1 MTEENHVVDLNELK
15 TMLQL
20 TSDKHNALL
29 NLIIKN
35 TEQAL
40 RFKLGLAQK
49 DEVPSELG
57 FVSLEVCV
65 RRYNRISNEGMA
77 SYSQEGQSITFSSSD
92 FDDFESDINTW
103 REQNGKNVKSLG
115 KVHFINPYRGG
126 SRAVRP

>member
-1 MTEENHVVDLNELK
+1 MYKSVTLVNLK

-20 TSDKHNALL
+20 KSNKQDGLL
-29 NLIIKN
+29 DLIINN

-49 DEVPSELG
+49 DEFPSELG

-77 SYSQEGQSITFSSSD
+77 SYSQEGQSITFNSSD

-126 SRAVRP
+126 SRAIRP